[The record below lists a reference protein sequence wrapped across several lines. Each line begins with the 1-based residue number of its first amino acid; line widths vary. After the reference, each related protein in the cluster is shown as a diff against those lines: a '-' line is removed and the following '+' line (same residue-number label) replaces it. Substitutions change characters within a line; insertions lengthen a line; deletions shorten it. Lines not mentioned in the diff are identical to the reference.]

1 MEAKK
6 SIKPLGQRQLMTMKR
21 KGLEGK
27 VISYYEATHDVNSVV
42 EYLVV
47 ILLRDALILQDFSFM
62 CIDLVRQLFMT
73 AEPNDTLRKFCAYFE
88 SFFTVDEWKEQVKDR
103 LFKNEA
109 AYLKVTE
116 EARRYSKLL
125 NTPGTGKIVRPD
137 HKHDIVAVFEDA
149 NGKKHRLTIRDTYEN
164 LTQAESAQRLEI
176 LTTLTILKSTKGERR
191 FVNFIDLDRTG
202 KINTYDKEPVEDTQ
216 EESVKISSNVSEVEE
231 FVEETIEIVAPEG
244 IDIDALALD
253 EEQLLAL
260 VQAVHPNIRS
270 LKNIRVVFTEEKPE
284 DQAPPEEEIPI
295 SDKRTQKNSDVQETA
310 STKKESSSTA
320 VADPPPSEIKLT
332 KPRNMR
338 EFIKFRL
345 IKEKI
350 TGAYKNN
357 GKSKNGNNGK
367 KDDDHTIFY

>member
-1 MEAKK
+1 MEVKK
-6 SIKPLGQRQLMTMKR
+6 SVKPLGQRQLLSMKR
-21 KGLEGK
+21 KGLERK
-27 VISYYEATHDVNSVV
+27 VFSYYEATHDVNSVV

-47 ILLRDALILQDFSFM
+47 ILLRESLILQDFSNM
-62 CIDLVRQLFMT
+62 CADLVRQLFMT
-73 AEPNDTLRKFCAYFE
+73 AKPNDTLRKYCAYFE
-88 SFFTVDEWKEQVKDR
+88 SFFTNEEWNKQVKRR
-103 LFKNEA
+103 LFKNES
-109 AYLKVTE
+109 AYLKITE
-116 EARRYSKLL
+116 EARRYSELL
-125 NTPGTGKIVRPD
+125 NTPGTGKISYPD

-164 LTQAESAQRLEI
+164 LTKAESAQRLEI
-176 LTTLTILKSTKGERR
+176 LTTLTILKSMKGERR
-191 FVNFIDLDRTG
+191 FVKFIDLDRTG
-202 KINTYDKEPVEDTQ
+202 KIKTYDKEPVEDKQ

-231 FVEETIEIVAPEG
+231 FVEEAIEIVVPEG
-244 IDIDALALD
+244 IDIDALALN
-253 EEQLLAL
+253 EEQLLAV
-260 VQAVHPNIRS
+260 VQAAHPNIHS
-270 LKNIRVVFTEEKPE
+270 LKSIRVVFTEEKLE
-284 DQAPPEEEIPI
+284 DQVPPEEEIPI

-338 EFIKFRL
+338 EFIKFKL